1 MKDAL
6 VALVLTV
13 ATQLELV
20 LAGDRVSSPLL
31 AQHVAFGAMTGSVAL
46 RRTAPLT
53 AALLVAVG
61 MVVQTLAGEA
71 PVAGGFL
78 AMLIVVAS
86 LGYHA
91 PWRRGI
97 AGLVAVAM
105 SALVYDLLAERFVLG
120 DFVANAAIVVGAW
133 GLAHAVRRSTDAR
146 VAGELATDRATR
158 DAVVSERQRIARD
171 LHDSVAH
178 AVTLMTLQAG
188 NARERTADPVLQ
200 DALRSVESGGRAALE
215 DMHRFLR
222 VLGTDGTAE
231 TLGLRDLDDM
241 IDAVRAGGLGV
252 EVVLDGDLEHLP
264 PSVSATAFRV
274 AQEALT
280 NTMKHSDAARA
291 TLAVHNDG
299 RKLRIDVLDDAST
312 GATSRKGPAPTVVWP
327 VSVSGWLCSMAP
339 STRGAR

>member
-1 MKDAL
+1 
-6 VALVLTV
+6 
-13 ATQLELV
+13 
-20 LAGDRVSSPLL
+20 
-31 AQHVAFGAMTGSVAL
+31 
-46 RRTAPLT
+46 
-53 AALLVAVG
+53 
-61 MVVQTLAGEA
+61 
-71 PVAGGFL
+71 
-78 AMLIVVAS
+78 
-86 LGYHA
+86 
-91 PWRRGI
+91 
-97 AGLVAVAM
+97 M

-222 VLGTDGTAE
+222 VLGTDGTTE

-241 IDAVRAGGLGV
+241 IVAVRAGGLGV

-312 GATSRKGPAPTVVWP
+312 GRYQPQGAGADRGLAGLRERLALFHGALDAGRAMNGRWRVTATIPLEQTP
-327 VSVSGWLCSMAP
+327 
-339 STRGAR
+339 